1 MENLHLKNLK
11 DTINI
16 SELIIKQHKNIFN
29 TQTQVLEHAS
39 NITMKNQQLEKFK
52 NEFIKYFRDFNY
64 TCRNEQGSFVTFTQI
79 ITELNKVDIGTDI
92 SKTFITNDNKEDL
105 YFIFIHAPLQSILP
119 SKFTYIIL
127 HIEFILENGIIKDI
141 IVKTE

>member
-39 NITMKNQQLEKFK
+39 KIKMKNQQLEKFK

-64 TCRNEQGSFVTFTQI
+64 TCRNEQGSFSRFTQI

-92 SKTFITNDNKEDL
+92 SKTFIANDNNDNL

-119 SKFTYIIL
+119 SRFSYIIL
-127 HIEFILENGIIKDI
+127 HMQFILENGIIKDI
-141 IVKTE
+141 IVKTN

>member
-29 TQTQVLEHAS
+29 TQTQVLEYAS

-64 TCRNEQGSFVTFTQI
+64 TCRNEQGSFVTFTKI

-92 SKTFITNDNKEDL
+92 SKTFIVNDNKEDS
-105 YFIFIHAPLQSILP
+105 YFIFINAPLQSILP
-119 SKFTYIIL
+119 SKFSYIIL
-127 HIEFILENGIIKDI
+127 NIEFILENGIIKDI
-141 IVKTE
+141 IFKIK